1 METKM
6 RSFFPP
12 DERPT
17 ERGYFFFFPLFEAA
31 GLLGFD
37 FAASSLIGLQVR
49 VIVGWNVGMVVG
61 IIVSI
66 SVGASVGMQV
76 GVGAIISPSS
86 PSVSKFMAVFFHPGC
101 EK

>member
-1 METKM
+1 M

-17 ERGYFFFFPLFEAA
+17 ERGYFSFFALFERAA
-31 GLLGFD
+31 FFD
-37 FAASSLIGLQVR
+37 FATISLIGLQVS